1 MAFAHPAKPWRLPRA
16 AGGVRPRVVRFN
28 RVQNTCQGVSAS
40 AHAQAAPV
48 EPSPPDLG
56 VDEGTVRHARKKST
70 AEHSAVDGKRLGK
83 DGKSGQ
89 HRRSSENPTKTNN
102 VAKARGRRAR
112 SARTWD

>member
-83 DGKSGQ
+83 DGKSAAAAAVI
-89 HRRSSENPTKTNN
+89 REP
-102 VAKARGRRAR
+102 
-112 SARTWD
+112 DEDE